1 MFRKLSAFRAKSSRE
16 TPGSQFEESVDPLN
30 HDTFPTGSTPTSTL
44 ATRGR
49 DASAT
54 SLPALPNSSMS
65 GESTH
70 SQRKSESE
78 PGPLGL
84 SVVYTPENGHKA
96 DIVFIHGLGGTSR
109 LTWSK
114 NKNPELFWPLTF
126 LPLEPDLCLS
136 RILTFG
142 YNANFLKSGNLST
155 SVLDFAKGLLFDLK
169 YAKDELKE
177 DLNMGNVPLI
187 FVVHSMGGLIV
198 KEAYI
203 QGQNDPEYE
212 AIVRA
217 ITAIAFL
224 ATPHRGT
231 NLAET
236 LNRILQS
243 VILTNSKQYV
253 AELARNSFTLQKLN
267 EQFRH
272 IAPRL
277 DIVSFYETQPTPIG
291 LKSAKVMVLEK
302 DSSVLGYPG
311 ETSKALDADHHG
323 VCKFESPRDPNYVA
337 VRNFLKSLMSKIIAT
352 NKVQSSKS
360 LDRRNLQS
368 ARSFLGIKELPGTDY
383 TFFRDRWMQ
392 GTCDWILKEEAFNRW
407 FDIKNSESG
416 ILWLHGSP
424 AAGKS
429 VLSSFVINYLV
440 EQGVH
445 CQYFY
450 IHFGDRT
457 KRTLSLLLRS
467 IVYQIAEADSKFLHQ
482 IMDLKEEAIDIENTD
497 PRVIWQRI
505 YKSILFKSKGSKPT
519 YWVIDGLDEAE
530 NPQAMLKLFHDLS
543 LSPAPIRVLITS
555 RKTSD
560 LETAMMRIPEALY
573 FGEIRVEGHIDDLR
587 CYVSQELTM
596 SGTPEFK
603 HHIITR
609 ILEGAQDN
617 FLWVRLAVEKLN
629 ACHRLADVEIAL
641 KQLPEGMAALY
652 ARMVSSIPDDP
663 LNKSLALHI
672 LKYVICSLRILTV
685 VELAQALGE
694 DITAELLD
702 IHKSI
707 VNLCGGLVVVD
718 NDGNVSMIH
727 QTAREYLLGS
737 SGGTVYIER
746 NLAHE
751 ELFLS
756 CLRCLS
762 AVGLRAKLSRGS
774 KPAYLDYAASFW
786 SSHLICLHPDSDS
799 LFQPLK
805 RFLKS
810 QAILTWIHFLAL
822 EGKLHVLVRASKHLS
837 KYALKQLKSARVHD
851 DEGHRMMDRAFIEN
865 WAVDLIKLTG
875 KFGAILAR
883 NPESIYKE
891 VPPLCP
897 RNSSVYQQFGSSEAK
912 SLQVTGVSTDDWDD
926 SLSRLPLSGAKFAT
940 SIIASGSYVAM
951 LAISGHVFLY
961 DSSTFEEASISPV
974 THHERVYRMEID
986 RAASLLV
993 TYGYRTTKFWEV
1005 ASGKCKLSVDNLA
1018 SRPRPLTMLLTNNNK
1033 TLLVGFDDRQIRS
1046 VNICDPAPTWEVVA
1060 SLEEPELEGHFF
1072 NSANYMALS
1081 KDGGLIA
1088 VAYRGHPLSA
1098 WEVDG
1103 PIHLGHC
1110 WRKREEV
1117 SRGEV
1122 IDAVWN
1128 PQAPE
1133 VLGLYIE
1140 GVVFKWQP
1148 YDDYVEE
1155 LPTGASKLAISDDG
1169 SIFAAGNAQGLVQL
1183 YTTSD
1188 FCLLYQ
1194 LVSQDTILG
1203 LAFSPDSR
1211 RLYDVRGYYGNVWEP
1226 NILMRYAEQASR
1238 GFGDD
1243 NDTESQALSSSVT
1256 AMRTHQRV
1264 DNITVL
1270 SSSPVGKLY
1279 CYGTERGILYLH
1291 DTRRGRLANLHTS
1304 RGLLSVEKLAWSPDG
1319 RLIAFTDSSK
1329 KLFVIPIDLPEKSD
1343 MDPVVGSKMEMSIKD
1358 ATKGHIHQV
1367 LPHPDSKH
1375 ILVFTST
1382 IVHVISIATLTIERS
1397 TSLSL
1402 TKAHWIVHPLDDSQV
1417 LGFDPYMLH
1426 RVDWRSGSLVTQ
1438 QWNTGLLAD
1447 SERNLSDQANESE
1460 VDRVLVTHDK
1470 KHILVQV
1477 SAKDQAVK
1485 KKFHFHFDAS
1495 SIGGSGWGNLTPEHS
1510 RGRGTLRMGALPS
1523 LLSAQ
1528 VIDVLAFLPHN
1539 RLVYLSRGYSICS
1552 WKILSWAGKSPTPT
1566 PHPRPGAA
1574 ASRPGGVVTLRR
1586 AAQSIDGSP
1595 VKQLFSLPSD
1605 WVSRDC
1611 LALSTVWVTERSYLC
1626 PKNGEV
1632 AVVRCAAL
1640 I

>member
-1 MFRKLSAFRAKSSRE
+1 MLTLPPTQLWMIMHASVVLSESVYAIANLLIPHRSDDGLQLPRMFKSGIPHLFYYAPPRRNKATSPLGEFRKFSTFRAKHSRE
-16 TPGSQFEESVDPLN
+16 TSGSQIQESVDPLN
-30 HDTFPTGSTPTSTL
+30 HDTLPPDSASTSSL
-44 ATRGR
+44 ETRGR
-49 DASAT
+49 NNLTT
-54 SLPALPNSSMS
+54 SVPALAISSVS
-65 GESTH
+65 GDGIQSGK
-70 SQRKSESE
+70 RSESE

-96 DIVFIHGLGGTSR
+96 DIVFIHGLGGTSH

-114 NKNPELFWPLTF
+114 NKNPELFWPLKF
-126 LPLEPDLCLS
+126 LPLEPDLCLA

-155 SVLDFAKGLLFDLK
+155 SILDFAKSLLFDLK
-169 YAKDELKE
+169 YSKDELKE

-198 KEAYI
+198 KEAYM

-217 ITAIAFL
+217 ITAITFL

-243 VILTNSKQYV
+243 AIITNSKQYV
-253 AELARNSFTLQKLN
+253 AELVKNSFTLQKLN

-277 DIVSFYETQPTPIG
+277 GIVSFYETQPTSIG
-291 LKSAKVMVLEK
+291 LKSARIMVLEK

-311 ETSKALDADHHG
+311 EISKALDANHHG
-323 VCKFESPRDPNYVA
+323 VCKFESPKDPNYVT
-337 VRNFLKSLMSKIIAT
+337 VRNVLKSLMSKIIST
-352 NKVQSSKS
+352 NKLRISESS
-360 LDRRNLQS
+360 DRRNLQS
-368 ARSFLGIKELPGTDY
+368 ARSFLGLKELPATDY
-383 TFFRDRWMQ
+383 TFFHDRWMQ

-407 FDIKNSESG
+407 FNTENSEPG
-416 ILWLHGSP
+416 VLWLHGSP

-429 VLSSFVINYLV
+429 VLSSFIINYLV
-440 EQGVH
+440 EQGLC

-450 IHFGDRT
+450 IRFGDRM

-467 IVYQIAEADSKFLHQ
+467 VAYQIAQADSKFLRE
-482 IMDLKEEAIDIENTD
+482 IIDLKEEAIDMENTD
-497 PRVIWQRI
+497 PRIIWQRI
-505 YKSILFKSKGSKPT
+505 YKSSLFKLRDLPPI
-519 YWVIDGLDEAE
+519 YWVVDGLDEAE

-543 LSPAPIRVLITS
+543 LSLISIRLLMTS

-560 LETAMMRIPEALY
+560 LATAMMRFPDSLY
-573 FGEIRVEGHIDDLR
+573 LGEICIEDRTNDLR
-587 CYVSQELTM
+587 CYITQELTM
-596 SGTPEFK
+596 SGTPDFK
-603 HHIITR
+603 QNITTR
-609 ILEGAQDN
+609 ILKGAQNN

-629 ACHRLADVEIAL
+629 ACHRLADVEVAL
-641 KQLPEGMAALY
+641 QQLPEGMEALY

-663 LNKSLALHI
+663 ADKALALRI
-672 LKYVICSLRILTV
+672 LKSVVCALRILTV
-685 VELAQALGE
+685 IELTQTLGE
-694 DITAELLD
+694 DTAELLD

-707 VNLCGGLVVVD
+707 VNLCGGLVVVN
-718 NDGNVSMIH
+718 NDGNVSLVH
-727 QTAREYLLGS
+727 QTAREYLLSPSNGN
-737 SGGTVYIER
+737 TYVER

-751 ELFLS
+751 ELFMG

-762 AVGLRAKLSRGS
+762 TVGLRVKLSRGS

-786 SSHLICLHPDSDS
+786 SSHLTSLKSNSDS
-799 LFQPLK
+799 VLESLK
-805 RFLKS
+805 DFLKS

-822 EGKLHVLVRASKHLS
+822 EGKLHVLVLTSKQLS
-837 KYALKQLKSARVHD
+837 KYASKQLKSARVHAE
-851 DEGHRMMDRAFIEN
+851 EGHLMIDRALIEN

-875 KFGAILAR
+875 KFGAILSK

-897 RNSSVYQQFGSSEAK
+897 HNSSIYQQFGSSEAK
-912 SLQVTGVSTDDWDD
+912 SLRVSGISTDDWDD
-926 SLSRLPLSGAKFAT
+926 SLSRLPLSGAKFAS
-940 SIIASGSYVAM
+940 SIAAAGSYIAM
-951 LAISGHVFLY
+951 LAISGNVFLY
-961 DSSTFEEASISPV
+961 NSSTFEEPSISPV
-974 THHERVYRMEID
+974 NHQERVYRMELD

-993 TYGYRTTKFWEV
+993 TYGYRTTKIWEI
-1005 ASGKCKLSVDNLA
+1005 ASGKCRLSVNNLA

-1046 VNICDPAPTWEVVA
+1046 VNICDSAPTWEVVA
-1060 SLEEPELEGHFF
+1060 NLEEPELEGHFL
-1072 NSANYMALS
+1072 NSANYMTLS
-1081 KDGGLIA
+1081 KDGSLMA

-1098 WEVDG
+1098 WEIDG
-1103 PIHLGHC
+1103 PIHIGHC

-1148 YDDYVEE
+1148 YDDCVEE

-1194 LVSQDTILG
+1194 LASQDTVLG

-1226 NILMRYAEQASR
+1226 NILMRYAEQATR

-1243 NDTESQALSSSVT
+1243 NDTESQALSSSAT

-1270 SSSPVGKLY
+1270 CSSPVGKLF

-1291 DTRRGRLANLHTS
+1291 DTQRGRLANLHTS
-1304 RGLLSVEKLAWSPDG
+1304 RGLLSIEKLTWSPDG
-1319 RLIAFTDSSK
+1319 RFIAFTDSSK
-1329 KLFVIPIDLPEKSD
+1329 KLFIIPISLPEKSNI
-1343 MDPVVGSKMEMSIKD
+1343 DPVVGSKTELSIKE

-1382 IVHVISIATLTIERS
+1382 IVHAISITTLTIEKS
-1397 TSLSL
+1397 TALSSI
-1402 TKAHWIVHPLDDSQV
+1402 KAHWICHPLDDSQV
-1417 LGFDPYMLH
+1417 LGFGPQMLH
-1426 RVDWRSGSLVTQ
+1426 RVDWRSGSIVSQ
-1438 QWNTGLLAD
+1438 QWNTDLPIDQETTFSHRYIINREFRIGKPNARAFSGARGVTSD
-1447 SERNLSDQANESE
+1447 STPRVALFAGYRRACLPPAKPISIPFTRLFDLFLEDSFVGRKVTDSSLSTWRHGFEAREYDVTKEAFAEHRWESRQA
-1460 VDRVLVTHDK
+1460 
-1470 KHILVQV
+1470 
-1477 SAKDQAVK
+1477 A
-1485 KKFHFHFDAS
+1485 
-1495 SIGGSGWGNLTPEHS
+1495 
-1510 RGRGTLRMGALPS
+1510 
-1523 LLSAQ
+1523 
-1528 VIDVLAFLPHN
+1528 VLASK
-1539 RLVYLSRGYSICS
+1539 RLG
-1552 WKILSWAGKSPTPT
+1552 
-1566 PHPRPGAA
+1566 
-1574 ASRPGGVVTLRR
+1574 
-1586 AAQSIDGSP
+1586 
-1595 VKQLFSLPSD
+1595 
-1605 WVSRDC
+1605 
-1611 LALSTVWVTERSYLC
+1611 
-1626 PKNGEV
+1626 
-1632 AVVRCAAL
+1632 
-1640 I
+1640 